1 MPFFYFSYFVWLGRV
16 LLIYILSIIYVFVFY
31 KFNKLLIYNRSK
43 YYLIE
48 NINLLRLNYT
58 SNNHSFLQSL
68 IIARDIKKK
77 N

>member
-1 MPFFYFSYFVWLGRV
+1 MYF
-16 LLIYILSIIYVFVFY
+16 FY
-31 KFNKLLIYNRSK
+31 KFNKLLIYNRLK

-68 IIARDIKKK
+68 IISRDIKKK
-77 N
+77 TNKNKNIKMNFLR

>member
-1 MPFFYFSYFVWLGRV
+1 MYF
-16 LLIYILSIIYVFVFY
+16 FY

-68 IIARDIKKK
+68 IISRDIKKK
-77 N
+77 TNKNKNIKMNFLR

>member
-1 MPFFYFSYFVWLGRV
+1 MYF
-16 LLIYILSIIYVFVFY
+16 FY

-77 N
+77 KTNKNKNIKISNSFIMNFLR